1 MMKKRNAFLL
11 LVLMVLAAVMPTE
24 ARNQMTV
31 YGDGDELSNTSPIN
45 LVYMDEV
52 GTRCQVIYPANVL
65 YVMSGETINSMTFY
79 IADEGITIDGGSVR
93 VSVGETD
100 QTTFTNGYIED
111 GLVQVATISFTSGV
125 KQLVVTFDE
134 PYLYHGGNLVLD
146 TYVEEAVVDCYD
158 LFEGYRPATYTTL
171 TRGEVSKFL
180 PKTTFDYGTDAE
192 YAAKVLPTEV
202 TFNTIRAERED
213 VKTVTLKNVGQSPF
227 TPTFSTAAPF
237 SVTLSDV
244 ELAPGKN
251 LTIPITFS
259 PMAEGDYDGTLNID
273 CGPAGVLT
281 VALHGTA
288 MHAATD
294 VTVCD
299 STDYASFVPI
309 YGLDIDIVNTEGQMI
324 YPAEML
330 SDMVGSEIYSLR
342 FHTYKN
348 VEMRGG
354 VIQLSFK
361 IVDGIA
367 FEQEAMTIDLT
378 AVATVSPVY
387 GSTDLVFDFD
397 EPFEYNGGN
406 LLVACKVIEAGT
418 TNYRQTFFYGTPMD
432 YNCGIYKSLWYGST
446 FDIAYVPFL
455 PMATFSYSKEGSE
468 PSVLRGDVN
477 QDESV
482 NIADVTALIDI
493 LLSGGTPPAEAD
505 CNQDESVNIGDVT
518 ALIDYL
524 LTGSW

>member
-11 LVLMVLAAVMPTE
+11 MVLMVLAAVLPTE

-146 TYVEEAVVDCYD
+146 TYVEEAVIDCYD

-213 VKTVTLKNVGQSPF
+213 VKTVTLKNLGQSPF

-288 MHAATD
+288 ILRQA
-294 VTVCD
+294 
-299 STDYASFVPI
+299 
-309 YGLDIDIVNTEGQMI
+309 QM
-324 YPAEML
+324 
-330 SDMVGSEIYSLR
+330 
-342 FHTYKN
+342 
-348 VEMRGG
+348 
-354 VIQLSFK
+354 
-361 IVDGIA
+361 
-367 FEQEAMTIDLT
+367 
-378 AVATVSPVY
+378 
-387 GSTDLVFDFD
+387 
-397 EPFEYNGGN
+397 
-406 LLVACKVIEAGT
+406 
-418 TNYRQTFFYGTPMD
+418 
-432 YNCGIYKSLWYGST
+432 
-446 FDIAYVPFL
+446 
-455 PMATFSYSKEGSE
+455 
-468 PSVLRGDVN
+468 
-477 QDESV
+477 
-482 NIADVTALIDI
+482 
-493 LLSGGTPPAEAD
+493 
-505 CNQDESVNIGDVT
+505 
-518 ALIDYL
+518 
-524 LTGSW
+524 